1 MTVRNTITRDVDGAR
16 MTAMSLNSIDPI
28 DLERLR
34 AELERERAARVQ
46 AEARARASEQRAID
60 MEERLTV
67 AEWLVGVLRGELTGV
82 EKDAPP
88 SPVEPTPRRWWPFS
102 RS

>member
-1 MTVRNTITRDVDGAR
+1 MRNTITRDVDGAR
-16 MTAMSLNSIDPI
+16 MTATSLNSIDPI
-28 DLERLR
+28 DMERLR

-46 AEARARASEQRAID
+46 AEARARASEQHAID
-60 MEERLTV
+60 MEERLSV

-82 EKDAPP
+82 EEAAPP
-88 SPVEPTPRRWWPFS
+88 PAPPTARRWWPFS

>member
-1 MTVRNTITRDVDGAR
+1 
-16 MTAMSLNSIDPI
+16 MTATSLNSIDPI
-28 DLERLR
+28 DMERLR

-46 AEARARASEQRAID
+46 AEARARASEQRALD
-60 MEERLTV
+60 VEERLSV

-82 EKDAPP
+82 EQDAPP
-88 SPVEPTPRRWWPFS
+88 APTEPAPRRWWPFS

>member
-1 MTVRNTITRDVDGAR
+1 MRNTITRDADGAH
-16 MTAMSLNSIDPI
+16 TAAMSLNVIDSI

-46 AEARARASEQRAID
+46 AEARARASEQRAGE
-60 MEERLTV
+60 MEERLSV

-82 EKDAPP
+82 EEDAPP
-88 SPVEPTPRRWWPFS
+88 APPAPPAPRRWWPFS